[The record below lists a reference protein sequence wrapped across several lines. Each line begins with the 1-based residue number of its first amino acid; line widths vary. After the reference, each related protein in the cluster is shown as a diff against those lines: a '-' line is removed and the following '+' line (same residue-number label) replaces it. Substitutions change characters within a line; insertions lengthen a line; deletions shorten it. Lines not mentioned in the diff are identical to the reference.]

1 MLLLVLVEEGFK
13 VLVDRV
19 QECIDFLQTGLSER
33 LDLTDSI
40 VDHGSQLMP
49 LVRILLGGQVEFVE
63 DDLADLD
70 DLLMRELE
78 IFVCN
83 RHPKVRVHQIC

>member
-40 VDHGSQLMP
+40 VDHGGQLMP

-83 RHPKVRVHQIC
+83 RHPKVRVH

>member
-19 QECIDFLQTGLSER
+19 QEGIDFLQTGLSER

-49 LVRILLGGQVEFVE
+49 LVRILLRGQVEFVE

-83 RHPKVRVHQIC
+83 RHPKVRVH

>member
-83 RHPKVRVHQIC
+83 RHPKVRVH